1 MLPWIHGRGAPMNRF
16 EQASDDYG
24 ECNRIVA
31 QATVG
36 RSRTWVSLSACKPN
50 AGLWLRGFDDL
61 VVGIFDVS
69 RPFIMERDRGDG
81 FERLKIKPGSVYAIP
96 WSCDRFAAWNGTYRF
111 PSVAVPRRWVREFLA
126 SAGVG
131 DEADVVDGSRLA
143 AEDPVIAVLIR
154 RLVDAHTSGRAVDDL
169 DDLYCDQSIGLI
181 VSALM
186 RAGGRREIDDASGLH
201 WRIRRAIEF
210 VDAKG
215 PKPVTLDDMA
225 LAAGLSKFH
234 FSRVFKS
241 ATGYSPHDW
250 VVQHRLAKARELLMS
265 TRRPVADIAQSTG
278 FASASRFGELFRKRF
293 GTTPRAWREAG
304 R

>member
-1 MLPWIHGRGAPMNRF
+1 MGRFF
-16 EQASDDYG
+16 EDAMTDYG
-24 ECNRIVA
+24 DTNRIVA
-31 QATVG
+31 HATVG
-36 RSRTWVSLSACKPN
+36 RSRTWVSMAACRPQE
-50 AGLWLRGFDDL
+50 GRWLRGFDDL

-69 RPFIMERDRGDG
+69 KPFIMERDRGDG
-81 FERLKIKPGSVYAIP
+81 FERLKIKPGAVYAIP
-96 WSCDRFAAWNGTYRF
+96 WSCDRFAAWNSNYRF
-111 PSVAVPRRWVREFLA
+111 PSIAVPRRWVREFLEG
-126 SAGVG
+126 AGVG
-131 DEADVVDGSRLA
+131 SEDKVIKGSKLA
-143 AEDPVIAVLIR
+143 AEDPVIAVLVR
-154 RLVDAHTSGRAVDDL
+154 KLVDAHTSGRAVDAL
-169 DDLYCDQSIGLI
+169 DDLYCDQAVGLI

-186 RAGGRREIDDASGLH
+186 GAGGRRDHDDASGLH

-210 VDAKG
+210 VNARDA
-215 PKPVTLDDMA
+215 KPVTLDDMA

-234 FSRVFKS
+234 FSRVFKT